1 MGTFNVTIEVGD
13 RDGARWQTM
22 EALVDAG
29 ATFTVVPREA
39 WESVGLQ
46 ASHQL
51 PFELGDGR
59 RVELDP
65 AEAQIRIDNQA
76 RIGYVVAGERGTMP
90 LLGAITLETFLLA
103 PDPVHKRLL
112 PVPGLLL

>member
-1 MGTFNVTIEVGD
+1 MGTFNVAIEVGD
-13 RDGARWQTM
+13 RDGSRWQSL
-22 EALVDAG
+22 EALVDTG
-29 ATFTVVPREA
+29 ATFTVIPREV
-39 WESVGLQ
+39 WDEVGLQ

-59 RVELDP
+59 RVELDL
-65 AEAQIRIDNQA
+65 AEAQIRIDGQA
-76 RIGYVVAGERGTMP
+76 RIGYVVAGEANTMP

-112 PVPGLLL
+112 SVPGLLL